1 MRFRSLRCYNFRNLE
16 NAEIDLAAPE
26 VFLVGENGQGKSNF
40 LEAVYLLCYGS
51 SFRTR
56 SDAILAR
63 HNQYECALAARISDD
78 PAGDA
83 TSGIVDPGQA
93 ADPVTSS
100 SADGPGH
107 AAGTGSAPRPAT
119 VGERKITWRDG
130 KKQIVV
136 DGNEI
141 TDRKDLIRSMPCI
154 VFCHDDIHF
163 VRGAPEMQ
171 RYFFDQTLSLDDPM
185 FIDTLRG
192 YRRILKSRNSALKEY
207 RVDLLPVYNQQL
219 AETGLEIQRR
229 RRLAV
234 ERFSRTFGELYRG
247 ISGSS
252 DDLFIEYRPSWKND
266 PPADKVVALLE
277 ERTESDLS
285 LGTTTSGPHRDRFR
299 FAMHGADY
307 THTASTG
314 QLRLTSLV
322 LRVAQ
327 AHFFAERAGRRPLLL
342 LDDVMLELD
351 PVRRARFLAVMP
363 RYEQA
368 LFTFLPDEQYTS
380 YRKDATLVYR
390 VADGRLTAE

>member
-1 MRFRSLRCYNFRNLE
+1 MSFRSLRLYHFRNLE
-16 NAEIDLAAPE
+16 NAEIDLTAPE

-56 SDAILAR
+56 SDTILTR
-63 HNQYECALAARISDD
+63 HGESQSAVAARIAEH
-78 PAGDA
+78 AGGDVSST
-83 TSGIVDPGQA
+83 TS
-93 ADPVTSS
+93 
-100 SADGPGH
+100 
-107 AAGTGSAPRPAT
+107 
-119 VGERKITWRDG
+119 ERKITWRDG
-130 KKQIVV
+130 KKQILV
-136 DGNEI
+136 DGSEI
-141 TDRKDLIRSMPCI
+141 TDRKDLVRSMPCI
-154 VFCHDDIHF
+154 VFCHDDIQF
-163 VRGAPEMQ
+163 VRGAPDMQ

-185 FIDTLRG
+185 FIDTLRS
-192 YRRILKSRNSALKEY
+192 YRRILKSRNAALKEY

-219 AETGLEIQRR
+219 AEAGLEIQRR
-229 RRLAV
+229 RHLAV
-234 ERFSRTFGELYRG
+234 GRFSRTFGELYQG

-252 DDLFIEYRPSWKND
+252 DDLLIEYRPSWKSD
-266 PPADKVVALLE
+266 PPPEKVVALLE
-277 ERTESDLS
+277 ERTETDLS

-307 THTASTG
+307 TQTASTG

-327 AHFFAERAGRRPLLL
+327 ARFFADRTGRRPLLL

-363 RYEQA
+363 NYEQA

-380 YRKDATLVYR
+380 YRKDGTLVYR
-390 VADGRLTAE
+390 VVDGRLSAE